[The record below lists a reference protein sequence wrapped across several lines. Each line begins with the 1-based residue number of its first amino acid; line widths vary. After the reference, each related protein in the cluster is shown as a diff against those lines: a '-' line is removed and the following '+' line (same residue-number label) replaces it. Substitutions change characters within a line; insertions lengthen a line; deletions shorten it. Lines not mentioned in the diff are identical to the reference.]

1 MRYLAIVG
9 LLFLSGCGYAQQ
21 LTTTRH
27 VVVLPE
33 ESMYACQRFS
43 SWPETSGLTSSQVSR
58 LLVDLYQS
66 NEQCYNSQQTIRSFL
81 EEAQRR
87 HQ

>member
-1 MRYLAIVG
+1 MIAM
-9 LLFLSGCGYAQQ
+9 LSLSACGYVPQ

-33 ESMYACQRFS
+33 ESMYSCQRFS
-43 SWPETSGLTSSQVSR
+43 AWPETSGLTSSQVSR

-81 EEAQRR
+81 EEAHRR
-87 HQ
+87 QTQ